1 MFAVAGVTGHTG
13 SLVARNLLDRG
24 EPVRAIVRSRKH
36 IYKWKDRGAEVV
48 VADLNDTQALAFVLE
63 GMKGA
68 YLLTPQT
75 VYDSNPLEKWARQ
88 NQSIVSAVEK
98 TQLNNVVF
106 LSSIGAHQEKHTG
119 LMQALYDAEQKF
131 LKAQVPVTFLR
142 SAFFY
147 ENWISALDSVHKN
160 SVLPAFFNPS
170 QFVPMVSVED
180 VARTAV
186 DLLLNPAE
194 THRVVELSGP
204 QEYSAQDILKMLERD
219 LQKSL
224 DLLPFSEGGWKAIWG
239 EEGLSEEMNELLN
252 ETYDGFN
259 KKRITFSG
267 KNVETRQGTVP
278 LEVVLK
284 KWIV

>member
-13 SLVARNLLDRG
+13 SLVARYLLNRG

-36 IYKWKDRGAEVV
+36 IYKWRDRGADVV

-75 VYDSNPLEKWARQ
+75 VYDSDPLEKWGRQ

-98 TQLNNVVF
+98 ARLNNVVF

-131 LKAQVPVTFLR
+131 LKAQLPVTILR

-147 ENWISALDSVHKN
+147 ENWISALDSVQKN
-160 SVLPAFFNPS
+160 NVLPAFFKPS
-170 QFVPMVSVED
+170 QSVPMVAVED

-186 DLLLNPAE
+186 DLLLNPTE
-194 THRVVELSGP
+194 SHRVVELAGP
-204 QEYSAQDILKMLERD
+204 RNYSAKDIQKMLEEILHKR
-219 LQKSL
+219 L
-224 DLLPFSEGGWKAIWG
+224 DLLPFSKGGWEALWGG
-239 EEGLSEEMNELLN
+239 EEVSDEMDRLLN
-252 ETYDGFN
+252 ATYESFN
-259 KKRITFSG
+259 NKRITFSG
-267 KNVETRQGTVP
+267 KNVETRQGKVTLQEA
-278 LEVVLK
+278 LE
-284 KWIV
+284 KWIG